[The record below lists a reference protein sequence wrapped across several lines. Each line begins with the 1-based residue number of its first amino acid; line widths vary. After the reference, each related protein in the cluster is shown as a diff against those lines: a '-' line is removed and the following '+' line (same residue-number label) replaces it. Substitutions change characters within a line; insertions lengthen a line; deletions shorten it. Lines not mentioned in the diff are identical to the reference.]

1 MKTGQFYRGKIDGI
15 QKNFESP
22 NLDKILPTEKLAD
35 LANYNEIGEYP
46 RFFKNEKVLTKTVI
60 TKAENSDGRRGGII
74 NFTVLYGF
82 EQTVTQDSIKY
93 VFPLEDF
100 IAEILMGKR
109 RFRMPPAPVLP
120 DTNSEFVLIDPPP
133 PIVWESDE

>member
-1 MKTGQFYRGKIDGI
+1 VKTGQFYRGKIDGI

-22 NLDKILPTEKLAD
+22 DLDKILPTEKLAD
-35 LANYNEIGEYP
+35 LANYTVIGEYS

-60 TKAENSDGRRGGII
+60 TEAENSDGRRGGIV

-109 RFRMPPAPVLP
+109 RFKMPPAPPLP
-120 DTNSEFVLIDPPP
+120 DTDSDFALIEPPP
-133 PIVWESDE
+133 PIIWENDD